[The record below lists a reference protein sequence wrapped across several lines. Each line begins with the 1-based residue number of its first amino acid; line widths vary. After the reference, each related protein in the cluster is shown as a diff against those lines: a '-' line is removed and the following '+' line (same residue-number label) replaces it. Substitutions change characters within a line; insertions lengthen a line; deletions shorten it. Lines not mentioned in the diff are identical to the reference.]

1 MATPKDA
8 LLLLPAILPSGWVLI
23 PGCAKDEDEEE
34 EEQQQQQ
41 QPKSTLKKES
51 SLEIAGNVKTEVD
64 AVSSNGETPT
74 TTTTTEEAGAN
85 NCASSTSSN
94 AKDAVDKKSS
104 SPPPP
109 NYTSICLLHVD
120 LDMDTWSAGCDK
132 VVVMKPEK
140 NAKPRRSRTHF
151 WSYVIKDLTAGRV
164 PLTPAVTGNGM
175 VINSCM

>member
-8 LLLLPAILPSGWVLI
+8 LLLLPGILPSGWVLI
-23 PGCAKDEDEEE
+23 PGCAKEEE
-34 EEQQQQQ
+34 EEEEP
-41 QPKSTLKKES
+41 PKTPLKKEGS
-51 SLEIAGNVKTEVD
+51 MDIGGGSVKAEVD
-64 AVSSNGETPT
+64 PVSCNGET
-74 TTTTTEEAGAN
+74 TTTTTSSEKNEEDCANAGGN
-85 NCASSTSSN
+85 NAASSTSSTT
-94 AKDAVDKKSS
+94 KDVANDKKSS

-120 LDMDTWSAGCDK
+120 LDMETWSAGCDK

-164 PLTPAVTGNGM
+164 PLTPTVTG
-175 VINSCM
+175 ILIR

>member
-8 LLLLPAILPSGWVLI
+8 LLLLPGILPTGWVLI
-23 PGCAKDEDEEE
+23 PGCAKEEDEDEED
-34 EEQQQQQ
+34 
-41 QPKSTLKKES
+41 PKTSLKKEG
-51 SLEIAGNVKTEVD
+51 SLDVIGSVKNELDPVSCNGGTTLSEKKD
-64 AVSSNGETPT
+64 EEGGTGVSSAK
-74 TTTTTEEAGAN
+74 EAN
-85 NCASSTSSN
+85 EKKCSST
-94 AKDAVDKKSS
+94 S

-120 LDMDTWSAGCDK
+120 LDMETWSAGCDK

-164 PLTPAVTGNGM
+164 PLTPSLTGKSTNQQSM
-175 VINSCM
+175 KMH